1 MSETVSSSANRA
13 YGLARVCRVW
23 QVARSTIYHRRSLP
37 AERQERRPGPVG
49 AATDADLVA
58 EIRAVIE
65 TAPFHGE
72 GYRKVWARLRSY
84 ARFWV
89 TLPDQAARVSVSR
102 ASTPSVNVIPS
113 MTRGNWFAPLRRRH
127 VLAAA

>member
-1 MSETVSSSANRA
+1 LFREQRLLSEVLTVLREAMPFTLRGFDTDNDTVFINA
-13 YGLARVCRVW
+13 TVKDWCDGGDIAFT
-23 QVARSTIYHRRSLP
+23 RS
-37 AERQERRPGPVG
+37 RP
-49 AATDADLVA
+49 
-58 EIRAVIE
+58 
-65 TAPFHGE
+65 
-72 GYRKVWARLRSY
+72 YRKNDQASY

-102 ASTPSVNVIPS
+102 ASTPSVNVTPS

>member
-13 YGLARVCRVW
+13 YGLARVCRVR

-37 AERQERRPGPVG
+37 AERQARRPGPVG
-49 AATDADLVA
+49 AATDADLIA

-72 GYRKVWARLRSY
+72 GYRKVPPRACCTRFLRNRIDRLLTIDGR
-84 ARFWV
+84 ACAG
-89 TLPDQAARVSVSR
+89 AACAPPP
-102 ASTPSVNVIPS
+102 ASGW
-113 MTRGNWFAPLRRRH
+113 RRCGRRRH
-127 VLAAA
+127 GRATTR

>member
-1 MSETVSSSANRA
+1 MTEDAPFLP
-13 YGLARVCRVW
+13 GL
-23 QVARSTIYHRRSLP
+23 S
-37 AERQERRPGPVG
+37 PVG
-49 AATDADLVA
+49 GKPVHVAFDGGRMSSDAGVLLLA
-58 EIRAVIE
+58 
-65 TAPFHGE
+65 
-72 GYRKVWARLRSY
+72 SY

-102 ASTPSVNVIPS
+102 ASTPSVNVTPS